1 MPELP
6 SRPNLDQLRRQAREL
21 LRSAQS
27 GDIVALQRIHGVSK
41 RVNLSA
47 AQLVVAREHGF
58 SSWEALRGEV
68 GQRRSTHVPAAS
80 PIEPTSPQAT
90 RSNVPSGVWRGAG
103 SVTLAQGVLSPGT
116 LLGWHDHAMFDAT
129 FASFQRLRLRRVRR
143 LSLFGRPFALP
154 APGHPVLTMKDLD
167 DMAITDDVGTS
178 YGVWH
183 MSSVSFVRRLGAEP
197 DGPVDL
203 AVRLEP
209 APPVEARWV
218 ELRGRDGT
226 ACRLIRGS
234 LAPSETRAST
244 LVDTDAAER
253 ELEALARS
261 LLAHVL
267 FFGGTM
273 GRTREKADYV
283 TDRQCADT
291 LARVKELRASGALP
305 GGPLLD
311 DLRRLCAAVGTAG
324 GTTAAVPERWASL
337 LERAV
342 LADGRPL
349 HLNVGASLPASDGV
363 ELAVGALVSEPSA
376 WLITVTASPGWW
388 RYSEDRHRKW
398 ARFDAFAE
406 DDLGGSYV
414 SKFGG
419 SHGAEGHE
427 DVNLQFRPRLDP
439 TARTVRLVFQGNRE
453 ALTVDIELP
462 ETT

>member
-27 GDIVALQRIHGVSK
+27 GDIAALERIHAVSE

-58 SSWEALRGEV
+58 SSWEALRSEV
-68 GQRRSTHVPAAS
+68 GRRRSILAPEASSAEATNPA
-80 PIEPTSPQAT
+80 TS
-90 RSNVPSGVWRGAG
+90 RSSMPSGVWRGAG

-129 FASFQRLRLRRVRR
+129 FASFQHLRLRRTRR

-154 APGHPVLTMKDLD
+154 TPGRPVLTVNDLD
-167 DMAITDDVGTS
+167 DMVVTDDVGTR
-178 YGVWH
+178 YGVCH
-183 MSSVSFVRRLGAEP
+183 ISSASFVSRLGADP

-203 AVRLEP
+203 SVRLEP

-218 ELRGRDGT
+218 ELLGRDGT
-226 ACRLIRGS
+226 ACRLVRAP
-234 LAPSETRAST
+234 LAPSETRASSS
-244 LVDTDAAER
+244 VDTNAAER
-253 ELEALARS
+253 EVEALARS

-267 FFGGTM
+267 FFGQTV
-273 GRTREKADYV
+273 GRAKEKAGYV

-291 LARVKELRASGALP
+291 LARAEELRATGALAD
-305 GGPLLD
+305 GALLD
-311 DLRRLCAAVGTAG
+311 DLRRLCATLAADGE
-324 GTTAAVPERWASL
+324 TTAAVPERWASL

-342 LADGRPL
+342 LADGRPF
-349 HLNVGASLPASDGV
+349 HLNVGAPLPASDRV
-363 ELAVGALVSEPSA
+363 ELTVGALVSDPSG
-376 WLITVTASPGWW
+376 WLVTLTASPGWW

-398 ARFDAFAE
+398 AQFDVFAE

-419 SHGAEGHE
+419 SSGAEGHE
-427 DVNLQFRPRLDP
+427 DVKLQFRPRLDP
-439 TARTVRLVFQGNRE
+439 TARTVRLVFQGARE
-453 ALTVDIELP
+453 ALTIAIELP
-462 ETT
+462 ETP

>member
-1 MPELP
+1 MPELVP
-6 SRPNLDQLRRQAREL
+6 YPNLDQLRRQAREL

-58 SSWEALRGEV
+58 SSWGALRDEV
-68 GQRRSTHVPAAS
+68 DRRRSAHSPPAS
-80 PIEPTSPQAT
+80 PAEATSPAT
-90 RSNVPSGVWRGAG
+90 PRSNVPSGVWRGSG

-116 LLGWHDHAMFDAT
+116 LLGWHDHAMVDAT
-129 FASFQRLRLRRVRR
+129 FASFQRLRFRRTRR

-154 APGHPVLTMKDLD
+154 VPGRPVLTMKDLD
-167 DMAITDDVGTS
+167 DMVVADDVGTS
-178 YGVWH
+178 YGVCH
-183 MSSVSFVRRLGAEP
+183 VSSASFVRRLGAEP

-218 ELRGRDGT
+218 ELRGRDAT

-234 LAPSETRAST
+234 LAPSETRASSS
-244 LVDTDAAER
+244 VDTNAAER
-253 ELEALARS
+253 EVEALARS

-267 FFGGTM
+267 FFGQAV
-273 GRTREKADYV
+273 GRTREKTDYV
-283 TDRQCADT
+283 TDRQCAGT
-291 LARVKELRASGALP
+291 LARAEELRAVGALAD
-305 GGPLLD
+305 GPLLD
-311 DLRRLCAAVGTAG
+311 DLRHLCAAIGNAG
-324 GTTAAVPERWASL
+324 ESTAAVPERWASL
-337 LERAV
+337 LESAV
-342 LADGRPL
+342 LADGRPF

-363 ELAVGALVSEPSA
+363 ELAVGALVSEPST

-419 SHGAEGHE
+419 SGGAESHE
-427 DVNLQFRPRLDP
+427 DIKLQFRPRLDP
-439 TARTVRLVFQGNRE
+439 TARTLRLVFQGDRE
-453 ALTVDIELP
+453 ALTVDIALP